1 MKRFSLAAR
10 LGLKVGL
17 MSVILLV
24 LLSIVGYLMLG
35 QALERTAADFAKS
48 APTAEKLRGM
58 GMEPESACGNTFA
71 GRVAQE
77 VATYS
82 QIAKALDLK
91 AD

>member
-35 QALERTAADFAKS
+35 QALERTAQSSLITK
-48 APTAEKLRGM
+48 M
-58 GMEPESACGNTFA
+58 GG
-71 GRVAQE
+71 
-77 VATYS
+77 
-82 QIAKALDLK
+82 
-91 AD
+91 

>member
-1 MKRFSLAAR
+1 
-10 LGLKVGL
+10 
-17 MSVILLV
+17 
-24 LLSIVGYLMLG
+24 
-35 QALERTAADFAKS
+35 
-48 APTAEKLRGM
+48 M
-58 GMEPESACGNTFA
+58 GMEPESVCGNTFA